1 MAKTFG
7 WEVPFYENQ
16 KVSKRRSM
24 VEPKLADLIRE
35 YNRLD
40 DELYEFG
47 KKLFEQNLRKKEDA
61 VREGLTNLRA
71 IGNIERL
78 LAIKHV
84 RRKVLIEQDRIRNMT
99 SQYRVVGL
107 MRRRHAW
114 LAVTI
119 IAAVLGAEIAQPVM
133 ARRRPI
139 EVANA
144 AVQRDLVYKR
154 VNDIAL
160 TLDLYRPEEVS
171 GLLPVIVCIHGGHWG
186 AGGKEKCPAVA
197 LVQDGFAV
205 ASINYRRTTTAPF
218 PAQIEDCKA
227 AVRWLRANA
236 STYHLDPD
244 HIGVC
249 GYSAGGHLAALL
261 GTSGG
266 VPELEGSGDNMQYSS
281 QVQAVCDVAG
291 PADLLAMTN
300 LGPKRTFAIEGLLG
314 GPVEKDKA
322 KAIAASPI
330 HYVSKDDPPFLIVHG
345 EGDRVVPV
353 EQSQR
358 LYEELRKAG
367 VNATLK
373 ILPHVGHQAV
383 LMDAVKDAE
392 VFFDATLKK
401 R

>member
-1 MAKTFG
+1 MLPG
-7 WEVPFYENQ
+7 
-16 KVSKRRSM
+16 KV
-24 VEPKLADLIRE
+24 VAFKLLTADFRDLNCI
-35 YNRLD
+35 
-40 DELYEFG
+40 
-47 KKLFEQNLRKKEDA
+47 
-61 VREGLTNLRA
+61 
-71 IGNIERL
+71 
-78 LAIKHV
+78 H
-84 RRKVLIEQDRIRNMT
+84 NMT
-99 SQYRVVGL
+99 QKNQQVRLRLG
-107 MRRRHAW
+107 RNAW
-114 LAVTI
+114 LAITI
-119 IAAVLGAEIAQPVM
+119 LAVALCGTTAQPILAKPRSAEIT
-133 ARRRPI
+133 
-139 EVANA
+139 NA
-144 AVQRDLVYKR
+144 TVQRDLVYKR
-154 VNDIAL
+154 VNGTVL

-171 GLLPVIVCIHGGHWG
+171 GSLPVIVWVHGGGWRRG
-186 AGGKEKCPAVA
+186 RKEKCPAVA

-205 ASINYRRTTTAPF
+205 ASINYRLTSTAPF

-244 HIGVC
+244 RVGVW
-249 GYSAGGHLAALL
+249 GHSAGGHLAALL

-281 QVQAVCDVAG
+281 QVQAVCDSAG

-330 HYVSKDDPPFLIVHG
+330 NYVSKDDPPFLIVHG

-373 ILPHVGHQAV
+373 ILPAGHRAIQT
-383 LMDAVKDAE
+383 DALKDAE

-401 R
+401 H

>member
-1 MAKTFG
+1 
-7 WEVPFYENQ
+7 
-16 KVSKRRSM
+16 
-24 VEPKLADLIRE
+24 
-35 YNRLD
+35 
-40 DELYEFG
+40 
-47 KKLFEQNLRKKEDA
+47 
-61 VREGLTNLRA
+61 
-71 IGNIERL
+71 
-78 LAIKHV
+78 
-84 RRKVLIEQDRIRNMT
+84 MT

-107 MRRRHAW
+107 MRWRHAL
-114 LAVTI
+114 LALTI
-119 IAAVLGAEIAQPVM
+119 TAAVLGAEIAQPVM

-154 VNDIAL
+154 INGIVL

-171 GLLPVIVCIHGGHWG
+171 GSLPVIIWIHGGGWRRG
-186 AGGKEKCPAVA
+186 RKEKCPAVA

-205 ASINYRRTTTAPF
+205 ASIDYRLTSTAPF

-244 HIGVC
+244 RVGVW
-249 GYSAGGHLAALL
+249 GHSAGGHLAALL

-266 VPELEGSGDNMQYSS
+266 VPELEGTGDNMQYSS
-281 QVQAVCDVAG
+281 QVQAVCDSAG

-314 GPVEKDKA
+314 GPLEKDKA

-345 EGDRVVPV
+345 EADRVVPA

-358 LYEELRKAG
+358 FYEELRKAG

-373 ILPHVGHQAV
+373 ILPQVGHQAV

>member
-1 MAKTFG
+1 VCRNA
-7 WEVPFYENQ
+7 
-16 KVSKRRSM
+16 
-24 VEPKLADLIRE
+24 
-35 YNRLD
+35 
-40 DELYEFG
+40 
-47 KKLFEQNLRKKEDA
+47 
-61 VREGLTNLRA
+61 
-71 IGNIERL
+71 
-78 LAIKHV
+78 
-84 RRKVLIEQDRIRNMT
+84 LIEQHRICNMT
-99 SQYRVVGL
+99 SQYRVVGP

-114 LAVTI
+114 LCVTI
-119 IAAVLGAEIAQPVM
+119 TAAVLGAEIAQPVM

-154 VNDIAL
+154 VNGIVLA
-160 TLDLYRPEEVS
+160 LDLYRPEEVS
-171 GLLPVIVCIHGGHWG
+171 SLLPVIVCVHGGHWG
-186 AGGKEKCPAVA
+186 AGGKERCPAVT
-197 LVQDGFAV
+197 LVQDGYAV
-205 ASINYRRTTTAPF
+205 ASIDYRLTGTAPF

-236 STYHLDPD
+236 STYRLDPD
-244 HIGVC
+244 HIGVW

-291 PADLLAMTN
+291 PADLPAMTN
-300 LGPKRTFAIEGLLG
+300 LGPKRISAIEGLLG
-314 GPVEKDKA
+314 GPLEKDKT

-358 LYEELRKAG
+358 FYEELRKAG

-373 ILPHVGHQAV
+373 ILPVGHQAV
-383 LMDAVKDAE
+383 QLDALKDAK

>member
-1 MAKTFG
+1 
-7 WEVPFYENQ
+7 
-16 KVSKRRSM
+16 
-24 VEPKLADLIRE
+24 
-35 YNRLD
+35 
-40 DELYEFG
+40 
-47 KKLFEQNLRKKEDA
+47 
-61 VREGLTNLRA
+61 
-71 IGNIERL
+71 
-78 LAIKHV
+78 
-84 RRKVLIEQDRIRNMT
+84 MT
-99 SQYRVVGL
+99 SQYRVVGG
-107 MRRRHAW
+107 MRRWHAW

-119 IAAVLGAEIAQPVM
+119 TAAVLGAEIAQPVM

-139 EVANA
+139 EVANV

-171 GLLPVIVCIHGGHWG
+171 GLLPVIVCVHGGHWG
-186 AGGKEKCPAVA
+186 AGGKERCPAVTLA
-197 LVQDGFAV
+197 QDGYAV
-205 ASINYRRTTTAPF
+205 ASIDYRRTTTAPF

-266 VPELEGSGDNMQYSS
+266 VPELEGSGDNMEYSS
-281 QVQAVCDVAG
+281 RVQAVCDVAG

-300 LGPKRTFAIEGLLG
+300 LGPKPTFAIEGLIG
-314 GPVEKDKA
+314 GPLEKNKA

-345 EGDRVVPV
+345 EADRVVPV

-373 ILPHVGHQAV
+373 ILPVGHGAIQ
-383 LMDAVKDAE
+383 LDALKDAE